1 MIFYRFIP
9 TFTSRLLIVSADGDF
24 ILVEPSDVLPPTT
37 PYYKINTMGGQITD
51 VALSTSV
58 QAIGF
63 GTSSGHINVWSS
75 RQNPIFNN
83 YSQETEWP
91 TIENNYPVISMTD
104 ETTPLSII
112 PNPFPQNGEK
122 LLSDWPEE
130 MIQRRSYRPKPIDP
144 EILATMNVIENIG

>member
-1 MIFYRFIP
+1 
-9 TFTSRLLIVSADGDF
+9 
-24 ILVEPSDVLPPTT
+24 
-37 PYYKINTMGGQITD
+37 MGGQITD

-104 ETTPLSII
+104 ETQLFQIHFLKMVKNYSLI
-112 PNPFPQNGEK
+112 G
-122 LLSDWPEE
+122 
-130 MIQRRSYRPKPIDP
+130 PKK
-144 EILATMNVIENIG
+144 